1 MSENMGL
8 NATPGGE
15 RIHIAILGRMNAG
28 KSSLINAITG
38 QELAIVSDVEGTTT
52 DPVYKA
58 MEIQPLGPVMCIDT
72 PGLDDTG
79 KLGQQRTE
87 KTMQVIRKSHMALV
101 VMDASVVEQEYHSG
115 GEDALAFEKR
125 IVRSLRENQTP
136 YVLVCNKT
144 DLLAD
149 GGNVKEQLSRIWG
162 KMDSTTVVE
171 TSTETGEGIE
181 ALKDAMVSLMPDGG
195 QKSFIIGDKLDAED
209 VTVLVTPIDSA
220 APKGRLILPQQQTI
234 RDILDA
240 GAVCMVTRET
250 ELPMTLKALAKP
262 PKVVITDS
270 QVFERVSKDTPEDI
284 YLTSFSI
291 LFARHK
297 GNLRLLV
304 EGVKKLDALEDGD
317 RILIAEGCTHRRQ
330 CEDIGTVK
338 IPRWIREYTGKDI
351 KIETCSGTE
360 FPQDVGG
367 YAMVIHCGGCMLN
380 PKEMG
385 FRMELAKKQGVPIVN
400 YGVLIAYLHG
410 VLERSLELFPEI
422 HALLDEDSGNAD

>member
-1 MSENMGL
+1 MHGDTGL
-8 NATPGGE
+8 NGTPGGE

-58 MEIQPLGPVMCIDT
+58 MEILPLGPVMCIDT

-79 KLGQQRTE
+79 RLGQQRAE

-101 VMDASVVEQEYHSG
+101 VMDAGVVEQECRSG
-115 GEDALAFEKR
+115 REDALAFEKR
-125 IVRSLRENQTP
+125 IVKSLRENKTP

-144 DLLAD
+144 DLVTHREDIKKWVSCLED
-149 GGNVKEQLSRIWG
+149 GD
-162 KMDSTTVVE
+162 DSTTVVE
-171 TSTETGEGIE
+171 TSAETGEGIE
-181 ALKDAMVSLMPDGG
+181 ALKDAMVSLMPEEG
-195 QKSFIIGDKLDAED
+195 QKSCIIRDKLNAED
-209 VTVLVTPIDSA
+209 VVVLVVPIDSA

-250 ELPMTLKALAKP
+250 ELPMTLKALGKT

-284 YLTSFSI
+284 FLTSFSI

-304 EGVKKLDALEDGD
+304 EGVKRLDALKDGD
-317 RILIAEGCTHRRQ
+317 RVLIAEGCTHRRQ

-351 KIETCSGTE
+351 QFETCSGTE
-360 FPQDVGG
+360 FPGDVRG
-367 YAMVIHCGGCMLN
+367 YAMVVHCGGCMLN

-385 FRMELAKKQGVPIVN
+385 YRMELAKEQGVPMVN

-422 HALLDEDSGNAD
+422 HALLDESGK

>member
-1 MSENMGL
+1 MGEDTGL
-8 NATPGGE
+8 NAAPSGE

-58 MEIQPLGPVMCIDT
+58 MEILPLGPVMCIDT
-72 PGLDDTG
+72 PGMDDTG
-79 KLGQQRTE
+79 RLGAQRAE

-101 VMDASVVEQEYHSG
+101 VMDASVVEQECRSG
-115 GEDALAFEKR
+115 REDALAFEKR
-125 IVRSLRENQTP
+125 MVRNLRENQTP

-144 DLLAD
+144 DLVTNEEDIKQWISHLEDEESSTAV
-149 GGNVKEQLSRIWG
+149 VK
-162 KMDSTTVVE
+162 
-171 TSTETGEGIE
+171 TSVQTGEGIE
-181 ALKDAMVSLMPDGG
+181 ALKDAMVSLMPEAG
-195 QKSFIIGDKLDAED
+195 QKSCIIGDKLNAED
-209 VTVLVTPIDSA
+209 VAVLVVPIDSA

-240 GAVCMVTRET
+240 GAVCMVTRDT
-250 ELPMTLKALAKP
+250 ELPMTLKALGKR

-270 QVFERVSKDTPEDI
+270 QVFERVSKDTPKDI
-284 YLTSFSI
+284 FLTSFSI

-304 EGVKKLDALEDGD
+304 EGVKRLDDLKDGD

-338 IPRWIREYTGKDI
+338 IPRWIGEYTGK
-351 KIETCSGTE
+351 KIQFETCSGTE
-360 FPQDVGG
+360 FPRDIRG
-367 YAMVIHCGGCMLN
+367 YAMVVHCGGCMLN

-385 FRMELAKKQGVPIVN
+385 CRMEFAKEQGVPMVN

-422 HALLDEDSGNAD
+422 LALLKGQR

>member
-1 MSENMGL
+1 MRGDMGL
-8 NATPGGE
+8 NDTPGGE

-58 MEIQPLGPVMCIDT
+58 MEILPLGPVMCIDT

-79 KLGQQRTE
+79 KLGKQRAE
-87 KTMQVIRKSHMALV
+87 KTMQVIRKCHMALV
-101 VMDASVVEQEYHSG
+101 VMDAGVVEQECCSG
-115 GEDALAFEKR
+115 REDALAFEKR
-125 IVRSLRENQTP
+125 IVKSLRDNQTP
-136 YVLVCNKT
+136 FVLVCNKT
-144 DLLAD
+144 DLVTHREDIRRWVSCLGD
-149 GGNVKEQLSRIWG
+149 GD
-162 KMDSTTVVE
+162 DSTTVVE
-171 TSTETGEGIE
+171 TSAETGEGIE
-181 ALKDAMVSLMPDGG
+181 ALKDAMVSLMPEEG
-195 QKSFIIGDKLDAED
+195 QKSCIIRDKLDAGD
-209 VTVLVTPIDSA
+209 VVVLVVPIDSA

-250 ELPMTLKALAKP
+250 ELPMTLKALGKRAKM
-262 PKVVITDS
+262 VITDS

-284 YLTSFSI
+284 LLTSFSI

-304 EGVKKLDALEDGD
+304 EGVKRLDALKDGD
-317 RILIAEGCTHRRQ
+317 RVLIAEGCTHRRQ

-338 IPRWIREYTGKDI
+338 IPRWIREYTGKEI
-351 KIETCSGTE
+351 QFETCSGTE
-360 FPQDVGG
+360 FPGDMRE
-367 YAMVIHCGGCMLN
+367 YAMVVHCGGCMLN

-385 FRMELAKKQGVPIVN
+385 YRMELSRKQGVPMVN

-422 HALLDEDSGNAD
+422 HALLDEGGK

>member
-1 MSENMGL
+1 MDEDRGL
-8 NATPGGE
+8 NATPVGE

-58 MEIQPLGPVMCIDT
+58 MEILPLGPVMCIDT

-79 KLGQQRTE
+79 TLGQQRRE

-101 VMDASVVEQEYHSG
+101 VMDASVVERECRSG
-115 GEDALAFEKR
+115 REDALAFEKQ
-125 IVRSLRENQTP
+125 IVKSLREYQTP

-144 DLLAD
+144 DL
-149 GGNVKEQLSRIWG
+149 VKNEKSVRQCISSLEKKG
-162 KMDSTTVVE
+162 DSTAVVE
-171 TSTETGEGIE
+171 TSAETGEGIG
-181 ALKDAMVSLMPDGG
+181 ALKDAMVSMVPDGEH
-195 QKSFIIGDKLDAED
+195 KSCIIRDKLDAED
-209 VTVLVTPIDSA
+209 VAVLVTPIDSA

-250 ELPMTLKALAKP
+250 ELSMTLRALAKK

-270 QVFERVSKDTPEDI
+270 QVFERVSKDTPEDVF
-284 YLTSFSI
+284 LTSFSI
-291 LFARHK
+291 LFARYK
-297 GNLRLLV
+297 GNLHRLV
-304 EGVKKLDALEDGD
+304 EGVKKIDALKDGE

-330 CEDIGTVK
+330 CGDIGTVK
-338 IPRWIREYTGKDI
+338 IPRWIGEHTGKNLRF
-351 KIETCSGTE
+351 ETCSGTE
-360 FPQDVGG
+360 FPQDVRE
-367 YAMVIHCGGCMLN
+367 YAMVVHCGGCMLN

-385 FRMELAKKQGVPIVN
+385 CRMELAKKQGVPMVN

-422 HALLDEDSGNAD
+422 HALLSDSDK